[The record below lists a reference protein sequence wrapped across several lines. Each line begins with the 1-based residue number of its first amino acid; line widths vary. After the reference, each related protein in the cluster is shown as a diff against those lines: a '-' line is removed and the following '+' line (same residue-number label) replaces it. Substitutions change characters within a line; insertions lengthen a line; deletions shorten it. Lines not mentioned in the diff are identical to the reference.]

1 VRRSRSA
8 AAARRPPSRV
18 APRSALWL
26 ALIAVLLAGCDD
38 ALLGVAWVR
47 SDRHVVVDGAR
58 QAGALLITGGEVL
71 LAPGSRTDGPVL
83 LLGGEL
89 TIDGLVMGDVLAPGG
104 ELRLGP
110 WAVIRGDLGAGA
122 AFERHPDALIEG
134 EVTVGLGLPTGA
146 TQPRGG
152 GWWRVLLQAL
162 ATAALAAAWARWAP
176 RRLGAMADAAGRHF
190 PVAASLGVLVFLLG
204 SVAAVIMAFT
214 IVLIPATL
222 LVLALGV
229 VAVGTGWG
237 ALGFA
242 IARALVRANTR
253 GDGPL
258 AAWAGRP
265 VWLAAFG
272 GFDVALVLGIVDRV
286 PYVGGAIALVVS
298 LAALGAVALTGVG
311 GRPFVHAGDAQLAA
325 DA

>member
-1 VRRSRSA
+1 MRRSR
-8 AAARRPPSRV
+8 ARTAPWLVLV
-18 APRSALWL
+18 AL
-26 ALIAVLLAGCDD
+26 LLAGCDD
-38 ALLGVAWVR
+38 ALLGITWVR
-47 SDRHVVVDGAR
+47 ADHHVVVDGAR

-89 TIDGLVMGDVLAPGG
+89 TIDGLVTGDVLAPGG

-110 WAVIRGDLGAGA
+110 WAAIHGDLGAGA
-122 AFERHPDALIEG
+122 AFERHPDALVEG
-134 EVTVGLGLPTGA
+134 EVTVGLGLPAGT

-152 GWWRVLLQAL
+152 GGWRVLLQAL

-176 RRLGAMADAAGRHF
+176 RRLGVMADAAGRHF
-190 PVAASLGVLVFLLG
+190 PVAASLGVLVFLVG
-204 SVAAVIMAFT
+204 SIAAVIMAFT

-242 IARALVRANTR
+242 LARALARSRALA
-253 GDGPL
+253 GGPL

-272 GFDVALVLGIVDRV
+272 GFDVALALGIIERV
-286 PYVGGAIALVVS
+286 PWVGGSVALLVS
-298 LAALGAVALTGVG
+298 LTAMGAVALTGVG
-311 GRPFVHAGDAQLAA
+311 GRPFVHAGDALVAG